1 MRAVVQRVAEA
12 AVRVDGEIVG
22 AVGEGL
28 VVLLGVAAGDVEND
42 VAYIVDKLQN
52 LRVFPDLD
60 GRLNRSVLEIGGEV
74 LVISQFTLLGD
85 ARRGRRPSWSAAAPP
100 AEANALYEQVCAGL
114 AAAGLR
120 VQTGVFR
127 AMMDLSLVNRG
138 PVTVLLD
145 SRKAF

>member
-1 MRAVVQRVAEA
+1 M
-12 AVRVDGEIVG
+12 RVDGEIVG
-22 AVGEGL
+22 AIGEGL

-42 VAYIVDKLQN
+42 VAYLVDKLQN
-52 LRVFPDLD
+52 LRIFPDLS
-60 GRLNRSVLEIGGEV
+60 GHLNRSVLEIGGEV

-100 AEANALYEQVCAGL
+100 AEANALYERVCAGL

-120 VQTGVFR
+120 VRTGVFR

>member
-12 AVRVDGEIVG
+12 AVRVEGETVA

-28 VVLLGVAAGDVEND
+28 VVLLGVATGDVEKD
-42 VAYIVDKLQN
+42 VDYVVDKLQN
-52 LRVFPDLD
+52 LRIFPDEN
-60 GRLNRSVLEIGGEV
+60 GHLNRSVLEIGGEV
-74 LVISQFTLLGD
+74 LVVSQFTLLGD
-85 ARRGRRPSWSAAAPP
+85 ARRGRRPSWSDAAPP
-100 AEANALYEQVCAGL
+100 AEANALYERVCAGL

-127 AMMDLSLVNRG
+127 AMMDLCLVNRG